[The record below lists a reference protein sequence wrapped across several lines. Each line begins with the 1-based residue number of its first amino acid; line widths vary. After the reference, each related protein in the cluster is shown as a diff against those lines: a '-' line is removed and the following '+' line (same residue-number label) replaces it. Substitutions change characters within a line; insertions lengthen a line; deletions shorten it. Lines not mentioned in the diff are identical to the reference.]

1 MKIFRYLIKKF
12 LSTKAISYR
21 KIYAAA
27 GSESWS
33 QRGISILKCS
43 VSQRPKT
50 HVIFNITAKLY
61 YYTE

>member
-1 MKIFRYLIKKF
+1 MKIFRYVIKKL

-21 KIYAAA
+21 KNYAAA

-50 HVIFNITAKLY
+50 NARIT
-61 YYTE
+61 

>member
-1 MKIFRYLIKKF
+1 MKIFRYFIKKM
-12 LSTKAISYR
+12 LSTKAISY
-21 KIYAAA
+21 KNYAAA